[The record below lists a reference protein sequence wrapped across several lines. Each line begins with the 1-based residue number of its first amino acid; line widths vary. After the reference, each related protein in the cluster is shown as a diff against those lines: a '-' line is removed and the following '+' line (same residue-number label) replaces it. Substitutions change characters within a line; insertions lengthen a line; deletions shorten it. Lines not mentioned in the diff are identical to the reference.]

1 MQEYL
6 LFINGQWVPGSDNT
20 LEDDLNPANGEV
32 YARVHQGSKKDLES
46 AIDAAH
52 AAFQFWGSTLAKER
66 EAYLLAAADELLRR
80 LPEFADVLINEGG
93 SPFGKAMFE
102 SGFCANMLRSAA
114 GECRRIHGE
123 TMPSDSPNMF
133 SMSIR
138 KPLGVVAAI
147 SPFNF
152 PLLLALKKV
161 CMAVAA
167 GNTVVLKPAG
177 TTPVIGLKIA
187 ELFHSVG
194 LPPGVV
200 NVVPASGAVAGEVF
214 TSHPKVRL
222 VTFTG
227 STGVG
232 RKLAAKAAANLKKC
246 TLELGG
252 KSPLVVLRDA
262 GVDYAV
268 NTAAFGV
275 FLHQGQ
281 ICMAGSR
288 VIVEQP
294 IYDEFVKKLV
304 TKVAGLKVGNP
315 RDPDTVIGP
324 LISPGQCTFIDGQL
338 ADATAKGARIQI
350 GGTSKGSYYQPTVI
364 SGVKPGM
371 SIYREETFG
380 PVVSVIPA
388 KDHEEALALAN
399 DTAYGLS
406 AAVITNDLQ
415 RAMEFALK
423 LESGMVHINHSTAYD
438 EPHVPFGG
446 TKDSGMGRE
455 GGHFSMEEMTELKWI
470 TVQMGERHYPF

>member
-1 MQEYL
+1 MKDHL
-6 LFINGQWVPGSDNT
+6 LFINGQWVPGSDST

-52 AAFQFWGSTLAKER
+52 SAFQSWGNTLAKER
-66 EAYLLAAADELLRR
+66 EGYLLAAADELLKRV
-80 LPEFADVLINEGG
+80 PEFADVLINEGG

-123 TMPSDSPNMF
+123 TLPSDSPQMF

-152 PLLLALKKV
+152 PFLLALKKV

-200 NVVPASGAVAGEVF
+200 NVVPAKGSIAGDVF
-214 TSHPKVRL
+214 TSHPKVKL

-227 STGVG
+227 STAVG
-232 RKLAAKAAANLKKC
+232 RGLAAKAAANLKKC

-262 GVDYAV
+262 DIDYAV
-268 NTAAFGV
+268 NTSAFSI

-294 IYDEFVKKLV
+294 LYDEFVKRLV
-304 TKVAGLKVGNP
+304 AKVATLKVGDP
-315 RDPDTVIGP
+315 REPDTVIGP
-324 LISPGQCTFIDGQL
+324 LISPSQCTFIDGQV
-338 ADATAKGARIQI
+338 ADAAGKGANIQI

-364 SGVKPGM
+364 SDVKPGM

-388 KDHEEALALAN
+388 RDHEEALAIAN

-406 AAVITNDLQ
+406 AAVITNNLQ